1 MNKPNTYVFV
11 EGETEKRI
19 LKKMIHDSS
28 HLPFVFGGG
37 NGKTN
42 LPNEIEKMLDGEIR
56 KNSIFLLI
64 LRDRDDEE
72 EYPDIIQSFERPIN
86 KLLNKEKISSNS
98 FVPHKDF
105 ANLFLMDVPDINFR
119 SVLHIAPPQFISSL
133 KFASDTIDG
142 YTFALAMCDQV
153 LQRFASDAKITSD
166 VLRDKVL
173 IEVPKLATDNG
184 IEFNQAKDM
193 LGVYMAM
200 SRFFEKKGSEDKDK
214 FTDIVM
220 SRAIKYANED
230 FQNIM
235 RSLFAALK
243 ILEVSS

>member
-19 LKKMIHDSS
+19 LKKMFHNSP

-37 NGKTN
+37 NGKPN
-42 LPNEIEKMLDGEIR
+42 LPNEIEIMLKGEIR

-64 LRDRDDEE
+64 LRDRDYEE
-72 EYPDIIQSFERPIN
+72 KYPDIIHSFERPIN
-86 KLLNKEKISSNS
+86 KLLNEEKISSNS

-105 ANLFLMDVPDINFR
+105 PNLFLMDVPDINFH
-119 SVLHIAPPQFISSL
+119 SVLHIAPPQFISDL

-153 LQRFASDAKITSD
+153 LQRFASDARITSD
-166 VLRDKVL
+166 VLKAKIL
-173 IEVPKLATDNG
+173 TEVPKLAAGNG

-200 SRFFEKKGSEDKDK
+200 ARFFEKKGSEDKDK
-214 FTDIVM
+214 FTDIVIL
-220 SRAIKYANED
+220 RAIKYANED

-235 RSLFAALK
+235 RSLLVALQ
-243 ILEVSS
+243 ILEVSP